1 MSNPARI
8 TLIRG
13 GETALVDRAVADAVR
28 SIRTGSAQTAH
39 ADRIVVAAGDE
50 DAVDALL
57 PGAGLGL
64 DDGVA
69 LLVHFRSILRHT
81 RADRFWLLATWGR
94 AL

>member
-1 MSNPARI
+1 MQMLQEDDHDTMITKGTSSSNSKLKAPRK
-8 TLIRG
+8 TP
-13 GETALVDRAVADAVR
+13 VR
-28 SIRTGSAQTAH
+28 VKGH
-39 ADRIVVAAGDE
+39 E

-94 AL
+94 ALYVITLRL